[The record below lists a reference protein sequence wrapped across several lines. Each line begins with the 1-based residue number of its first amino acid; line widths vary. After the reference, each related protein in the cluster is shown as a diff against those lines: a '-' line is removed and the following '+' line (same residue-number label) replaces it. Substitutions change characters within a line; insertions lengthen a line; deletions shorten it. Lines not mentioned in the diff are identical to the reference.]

1 MEARLIRAALLAA
14 CLGSLGAGH
23 RTENFIVT
31 ASSPQLAQQ
40 VAETAESLRHNLALD
55 WLGHELPPWRDKC
68 PITVNAGAHLGAGG
82 VTQFMFQNG
91 QPFGWT
97 MSVQG
102 TTERILDSVLPHEI
116 THTVFATHFGRP
128 LPRWADE
135 GASTTVEH
143 TAETSK
149 QDRLLIEFL
158 TTDRG
163 IAFNNMFAMTEYPRD
178 ILPLYAQGHSLARF
192 LLAQGGKRKFVDYV
206 GDGMKWNSWTKA
218 TQKHYGFQN
227 LSELQVTWLDWV
239 RHGSGPIAE
248 SDTLLAQASATGN
261 DDLLAAAPMNSPDDS
276 PLPATG
282 GVVPVSYE
290 TPGDESLA
298 GGWYARVRDGK
309 QQPSESAGG
318 RAATAAPSRSHDRS
332 HGRSP
337 GRLSQPE
344 QTVSRPQPL
353 AKAQQV
359 ILEWTNPSALPG
371 PAAPTPAPSQQA
383 PSRQAMVPGKSPL
396 GSTYLVS
403 PQELRGTVLR

>member
-31 ASSPQLAQQ
+31 ASSQQLARQ
-40 VAETAESLRHNLALD
+40 VAETAESLRHNLAMD

-68 PITVNAGAHLGAGG
+68 PITVNAGPQLGAGG

-102 TTERILDSVLPHEI
+102 STERILDSVLPHEI

-149 QDRLLIEFL
+149 QDRLLLEFL

-192 LLAQGGKRKFVDYV
+192 LLAHGGKRKFVDYV

-218 TQKHYGFQN
+218 TQKHYGFQS

-239 RHGSGPIAE
+239 RHGSGPIAAN
-248 SDTLLAQASATGN
+248 DTLVAQASTTSSDGLNPVAPRTLPTRSPAPDTDN
-261 DDLLAAAPMNSPDDS
+261 VLAASF
-276 PLPATG
+276 
-282 GVVPVSYE
+282 E
-290 TPGDESLA
+290 TSSEETLTS
-298 GGWYARVRDGK
+298 GWYARVRNENQRK
-309 QQPSESAGG
+309 PSSPSKHA
-318 RAATAAPSRSHDRS
+318 AATSSRPTR
-332 HGRSP
+332 GRRTES
-337 GRLSQPE
+337 E

-353 AKAQQV
+353 ARAQQV
-359 ILEWTNPSALPG
+359 VLEWTRPSAPSG
-371 PAAPTPAPSQQA
+371 PLATTAPPP
-383 PSRQAMVPGKSPL
+383 RQAMVPGKTPPGAS
-396 GSTYLVS
+396 YLVS

>member
-40 VAETAESLRHNLALD
+40 VAETAESLRRNLAMD

-68 PITVNAGAHLGAGG
+68 PITVNAGPNLGAGG
-82 VTQFMFQNG
+82 VTQFMFQNS

-102 TTERILDSVLPHEI
+102 SAERILDSVLPHEI

-149 QDRLLIEFL
+149 QERLLLEFL

-192 LLAQGGKRKFVDYV
+192 LVAQGGKRKFVDYV

-218 TQKHYGFQN
+218 TQQHYGFQS
-227 LSELQVTWLDWV
+227 LSDLQVTWLDWV
-239 RHGSGPIAE
+239 RHGSGPVAANN
-248 SDTLLAQASATGN
+248 TLVAQASPPGDSSLTPVDSAPSTTTSSVPNPN
-261 DDLLAAAPMNSPDDS
+261 DNVTA
-276 PLPATG
+276 
-282 GVVPVSYE
+282 SYE
-290 TPGDESLA
+290 LPKEETPA
-298 GGWYARVRDGK
+298 GGWYARVRDDK
-309 QQPSESAGG
+309 QRPKSPASEAGSA
-318 RAATAAPSRSHDRS
+318 RPSRMSSSQTKDRWSH
-332 HGRSP
+332 P
-337 GRLSQPE
+337 G

-353 AKAQQV
+353 ARAQQV
-359 ILEWTNPSALPG
+359 VLEWTPPTASAG
-371 PAAPTPAPSQQA
+371 PQAPTAPSPQQA
-383 PSRQAMVPGKSPL
+383 PAPREARVPATTVS
-396 GSTYLVS
+396 GSSYLVS

>member
-1 MEARLIRAALLAA
+1 MEARLIRAAVLVA

-31 ASSPQLAQQ
+31 ASSPQLAKQ
-40 VAETAESLRHNLALD
+40 VAETAENLRHDLAMD

-68 PITVNAGAHLGAGG
+68 PITVNAGSHLGAGG

-102 TTERILDSVLPHEI
+102 SAERILDSVLPHEI

-143 TAETSK
+143 VAETSK
-149 QDRLLIEFL
+149 QERLLIEFL
-158 TTDRG
+158 KTDRG

-218 TQKHYGFQN
+218 TQKHYGYQS
-227 LSELQVTWLDWV
+227 LSDLQVTWLDWV
-239 RHGSGPIAE
+239 RHGGGPVAAAN
-248 SDTLLAQASATGN
+248 TLVAQASPEDNRELTPVS
-261 DDLLAAAPMNSPDDS
+261 AAATSNGATASVLGDRPDTSDVVAAVYESPS
-276 PLPATG
+276 RRT
-282 GVVPVSYE
+282 SE
-290 TPGDESLA
+290 K
-298 GGWYARVRDGK
+298 GWYARVRDGK
-309 QQPSESAGG
+309 DQHSLSAPPNSG
-318 RAATAAPSRSHDRS
+318 AAMASTTPNAN
-332 HGRSP
+332 RSP
-337 GRLSQPE
+337 NRSPAE
-344 QTVSRPQPL
+344 QTVSRQQPP
-353 AKAQQV
+353 ARAQQV
-359 ILEWTNPSALPG
+359 VLEWTQPVASQRRQDAAV
-371 PAAPTPAPSQQA
+371 AAPRQARGPGKAPSN
-383 PSRQAMVPGKSPL
+383 SS
-396 GSTYLVS
+396 YLVS
-403 PQELRGTVLR
+403 PQVLQGTVLR

>member
-31 ASSPQLAQQ
+31 ASSQQLAQQ
-40 VAETAESLRHNLALD
+40 VAETAENLRHNLAIE
-55 WLGHELPPWRDKC
+55 WLGHELPGWRDKC
-68 PITVNAGAHLGAGG
+68 PITVNAGSHLGAGG

-102 TTERILDSVLPHEI
+102 SVERILDSVLPHEI
-116 THTVFATHFGRP
+116 THTIFATHFGRP

-143 TAETSK
+143 PVETSN
-149 QDRLLIEFL
+149 QERLLLKFL

-192 LLAQGGKRKFVDYV
+192 LIAQGGKRKFVNYV

-218 TQKHYGFQN
+218 TQKHYGFRS

-239 RHGSGPIAE
+239 RHGSGPIPARE
-248 SDTLLAQASATGN
+248 TLVAQASATSPVEPSGTAAKAAPAGN
-261 DDLLAAAPMNSPDDS
+261 QAASASPKPGDVAAAPR
-276 PLPATG
+276 
-282 GVVPVSYE
+282 E
-290 TPGDESLA
+290 TSSN
-298 GGWYARVRDGK
+298 GWYARVRDGLAPP
-309 QQPSESAGG
+309 PSSTVNQAVHTEVV
-318 RAATAAPSRSHDRS
+318 ATTPK
-332 HGRSP
+332 SP
-337 GRLSQPE
+337 ARLQSE
-344 QTVSRPQPL
+344 QTVSRPQPI
-353 AKAQQV
+353 ARAQQV
-359 ILEWTNPSALPG
+359 VLEWTR
-371 PAAPTPAPSQQA
+371 PTATPQPPTA
-383 PSRQAMVPGKSPL
+383 PSRPPRQARIPGKSAPS

-403 PQELRGTVLR
+403 PQVLRGTILR

>member
-1 MEARLIRAALLAA
+1 
-14 CLGSLGAGH
+14 
-23 RTENFIVT
+23 VT

-40 VAETAESLRHNLALD
+40 VAETAESLRHNLAMD

-68 PITVNAGAHLGAGG
+68 PITVNAGSHLGAGG

-102 TTERILDSVLPHEI
+102 SAERILDSVLPHEI

-143 TAETSK
+143 VAETSK

-192 LLAQGGKRKFVDYV
+192 LLAQGGKRKFVNYV

-227 LSELQVTWLDWV
+227 LSELQVNWLDWV
-239 RHGSGPIAE
+239 RHGGGPVTAPN
-248 SDTLLAQASATGN
+248 TLVAQASTTNSN
-261 DDLLAAAPMNSPDDS
+261 DPSPVASTPSPSGSRSPDVGNVVAAS
-276 PLPATG
+276 FERPSQGTPA
-282 GVVPVSYE
+282 
-290 TPGDESLA
+290 A
-298 GGWYARVRDGK
+298 GWYARVRDETRR
-309 QQPSESAGG
+309 QPSPESATSSASTRASASGVPSASTGASHANSNQSG
-318 RAATAAPSRSHDRS
+318 RSSRS
-332 HGRSP
+332 
-337 GRLSQPE
+337 E
-344 QTVSRPQPL
+344 QTVSRPQPPARAEQVVLQWTQPSTSQRPL
-353 AKAQQV
+353 APN
-359 ILEWTNPSALPG
+359 TPSP
-371 PAAPTPAPSQQA
+371 
-383 PSRQAMVPGKSPL
+383 RQAEQPGKTPP
-396 GSTYLVS
+396 GSSYLVS
-403 PQELRGTVLR
+403 PQELRGTILR